1 MIELKKINKGIVVFC
16 VISILI
22 LSFNAFYKTDDY
34 GFMVGLNEA
43 GVIQSC
49 IKGYFNWDGRFLSLG
64 ALIQGFLLHFFDI
77 KFVFFCWTLC
87 FLSSG
92 FLIQYILK
100 SGRVASKFEI
110 NFNTGLLFAILLWFA
125 SLPILNEVVFWGVG
139 GVYAFDLLI
148 GAIWIVLFLN
158 FQKSN
163 INNYRYLFFVF
174 TVITGGL
181 TQNLS
186 IPLIVLVL
194 ITLYT
199 SKQKENKQ
207 LFYFNVLVLLFL
219 CLGLSIIQFAPGNL
233 VRIKALNVKSF
244 DFTIFELIKNMFIL
258 IFVHSKRLYFF
269 IILLIFVGLVF
280 FKTFFSVGV
289 DFLKVKRIRNWQF
302 KEILFTFLCFFKW
315 AIIGVSS
322 ISPFIFIPAMNSIR
336 TSIFFVFFMVLFFT
350 ELIIRVLKRSEI
362 ESINFKYNFI
372 LLLFGLSFILL
383 NASYFKRG
391 LVLKNE
397 IDKRVVFLENSK
409 GKKVK
414 VKLIDPKL
422 SNIIYYFSDYGY
434 PETPGN
440 VWIKRCQEEYFNVK
454 INVVR

>member
-1 MIELKKINKGIVVFC
+1 MKKINKIIIVLC
-16 VISILI
+16 IISILI

-34 GFMVGLNEA
+34 GFMLNISEL
-43 GVIQSC
+43 GIIRNC
-49 IKGYFNWDGRFLSLG
+49 IGGYFSWDGRFLSLG
-64 ALIQGFLLHFFDI
+64 AFVQCFILHFFSI
-77 KFVFFCWTLC
+77 KFVFLFWTLC
-87 FLSSG
+87 FLFSG
-92 FLIQYILK
+92 FLIQNILK
-100 SGRVASKFEI
+100 SESNGS
-110 NFNTGLLFAILLWFA
+110 NFGLNSFTGLLFAILLWFA
-125 SLPILNEVVFWGVG
+125 SMPILNEVVFWAVG

-148 GAIWIVLFLN
+148 GAIWVVLFLN

-181 TQNLS
+181 TQNLT

-194 ITLYT
+194 ITLST
-199 SKQKENKQ
+199 SKHKENKQ
-207 LFYFNVLVLLFL
+207 LFYFNVLVVLFL
-219 CLGLSIIQFAPGNL
+219 FLGLSIIQFAPGNL

-244 DFTIFELIKNMFIL
+244 DFAIFELIKNMFIL

-280 FKTFFSVGV
+280 LKDFFSVGV

-302 KEILFTFLCFFKW
+302 KEVLFTFLSFFKW

-322 ISPFIFIPAMNSIR
+322 ILPFIFIPSMTSFR
-336 TSIFFVFFMVLFFT
+336 TSIFFVFFMILFFIDI
-350 ELIIRVLKRSEI
+350 IIRVFKRLII
-362 ESINFKYNFI
+362 EKINFKYNFI
-372 LLLFGLSFILL
+372 LLLFGLSFFLL

-422 SNIIYYFSDYGY
+422 SNNIYYFSDYGY
-434 PETPGN
+434 PETPEN
-440 VWIKRCQEEYFNVK
+440 IWIKKNQEMYFNVK